1 MSQHTSD
8 IPAEAGPFPDPTQ
21 WRLLM
26 AAEQLFA
33 EHGFA
38 GTSVRDITT
47 EAGANVAAVNY
58 HFGSKQQLY
67 QKLFELR
74 LAEMRRFRTHAVH
87 KALDEAEPRG
97 DVAAVVQTFA
107 RAFIQPLSDPQ
118 RGRTMLRLFMREMSD
133 PHLPVGMFVQQMAM
147 PMQELMRDAL
157 QRTSPGLGEEPARLC
172 FHSLVG
178 QLIHLVQVW
187 KMMADAQLEA
197 GDLHTHLETGLRHV
211 VQVTVAGVRSYQ
223 EASSS

>member
-1 MSQHTSD
+1 MSQQPS
-8 IPAEAGPFPDPTQ
+8 IPTAEAGQFPDPTQ
-21 WRLLM
+21 WRLLV
-26 AAEQLFA
+26 AAEELFA

-97 DVAAVVQTFA
+97 DVAAIVETFA
-107 RAFIQPLSDPQ
+107 RAFMQPLSDPK
-118 RGRTMLRLFMREMSD
+118 RARTMLRLFMREMSD
-133 PHLPVGMFVQQMAM
+133 PHLPTGMFVQQMAQ

-157 QRTSPGLGEEPARLC
+157 QRTCPGLSEEAARMC

-187 KMMADAQLEA
+187 KMMVDAALEP
-197 GDLHTHLETGLRHV
+197 GDLQTHLDAGLRHV
-211 VQVTVAGVRSYQ
+211 VRFTVAGVRSYQ